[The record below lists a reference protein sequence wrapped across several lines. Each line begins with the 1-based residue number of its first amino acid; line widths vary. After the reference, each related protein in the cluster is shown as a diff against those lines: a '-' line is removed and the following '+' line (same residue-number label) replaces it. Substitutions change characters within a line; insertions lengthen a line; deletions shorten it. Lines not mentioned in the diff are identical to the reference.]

1 MFRIRKFS
9 NSISKTTENS
19 ARQISSQRIIAGA
32 STDENS
38 HKIGE
43 SALNRLKNTIESET
57 EDDEPV
63 EEKDMEYE

>member
-38 HKIGE
+38 HKIE
-43 SALNRLKNTIESET
+43 
-57 EDDEPV
+57 
-63 EEKDMEYE
+63 